1 MMTDNISL
9 ERLMLGEVSRECPI
23 LISIVLIKNTL
34 VQSSFGGKDLFG
46 SQLQITVGIEG
57 SQGRNMKAALLAT
70 PLNINPNQKNYCQVY
85 GGIFKQKKKFIFKQH
100 KCQTRRISK
109 LKKKQKEK
117 QNIYIKL

>member
-1 MMTDNISL
+1 MSHFDFHCSD
-9 ERLMLGEVSRECPI
+9 
-23 LISIVLIKNTL
+23 KNTL
-34 VQSSFGGKDLFG
+34 GQSSFGGKDLFG

-70 PLNINPNQKNYCQVY
+70 PHNINPNQKNYCQVY
-85 GGIFKQKKKFIFKQH
+85 GGIFKQKKNFIVKQH

-117 QNIYIKL
+117 HNIYIKL

>member
-1 MMTDNISL
+1 
-9 ERLMLGEVSRECPI
+9 MLGEVSRECPI

-85 GGIFKQKKKFIFKQH
+85 GGIFKQKKIHIQATQMPNKKNIKIKKETKRKAEYLH
-100 KCQTRRISK
+100 KTMISH
-109 LKKKQKEK
+109 
-117 QNIYIKL
+117 I